1 MRTFSLRTT
10 LVAAMTML
18 TLVTAVFLGA
28 VSLRSSV
35 RELRDD
41 AVRSVGAVAD
51 SHKLALVRML
61 NRQSD
66 RAARTLA
73 GPLAHCGA
81 DRRCLA
87 RVADDHQRTEHAVG
101 IRLQDAGQV
110 LVTIGEP
117 SAGPVGALRPG
128 QITAFER
135 RSQGDV
141 VFIIRVERA
150 PRVLDV
156 TFPIEPVA
164 AIMDDRAGLGTTGE
178 VFLVGP
184 DGRFLTEPRYPAESG
199 RTQPIGSQPMARCLA
214 GESAEAIAADYR
226 REEVVHGFRHMREI
240 GGGCIDAHI
249 DRGEALAPATG
260 LAWRLGAIT
269 VIVML
274 AGAAVAL
281 VLAHLIAAPVS
292 RLRQA
297 TKALEQGTYDAP
309 VPSGGPAEIAGL
321 AVAIRS
327 MATSLKASH
336 DSLEQARAEAE
347 RQRDFFRAAYD
358 SDIVGI
364 GSWSWDGRMTLP
376 NRALLRMLG
385 YADEDFAQ
393 GLIRSKF
400 ITPEE
405 YAQADAR
412 ALEELQHFGVCA
424 PVSKEFIRKD
434 GTRVPV
440 IVGASM
446 PQGTDRGTFFVL
458 DVTEQRYA
466 VTQLERSEQRYRS
479 LVAAT
484 ASIVWTT
491 DAEGAFVTPQPSWE
505 AYTGHPWEQHRGW
518 GWTNAIHPDDID
530 HLKAT
535 WRHALET
542 RTLYQCQGR
551 IWHAPSGEYRYF
563 VTRAVPVS
571 APDGTVREW
580 IGTVAD
586 VHERRVG
593 EARAS
598 FLARASAALAGSL
611 DYEQTLVMVSKL
623 AVPEMADWCAVDVI
637 DRGEVRRL
645 AIEHADPARQPV
657 TRELLKRRAVRLTND
672 EGLGRAL
679 REARPIL
686 YEHAN
691 EQLATRAGADPE
703 QATIARELGLRSAII
718 VPLIVRGQAIGGI
731 TLVRSDSKRAYT
743 NADLPFAEELAHR
756 AAAAIDNARLYRETL
771 DANRLKDEFLATL
784 SHELRTPLNAI
795 LGWATMLRRPGMSPE
810 QLARGIDTIERNA
823 GLQTQLIAD
832 LLDVSRITSGAVRL
846 EPEDVDLAP
855 LMGQAADTVRPMA
868 DAGAVR
874 LAVRVGEEPAIVH
887 GDPARLQQIVWNL
900 LANAVKF
907 TPRGGQVDLSLMTVD
922 GVAEITVADNGR
934 GIDPAF
940 LPYIFDPFRQ
950 ADSSTTRTHGG
961 LGLGLAIVRHLA
973 ELHGGSVTASSEGMD
988 RGSLFRVKLPLKSPQ
1003 PSIVDS
1009 HQSAIVNPQ

>member
-1 MRTFSLRTT
+1 MRRFSLRTT
-10 LVAAMTML
+10 LVAAMTVL
-18 TLVTAVFLGA
+18 TLATALFLGA

-35 RELRDD
+35 QELRDD

-61 NRQSD
+61 NRQIE

-73 GPLAHCGA
+73 GPLAACGA
-81 DRRCLA
+81 DARCLE
-87 RVADDHQRTEHAVG
+87 RVMQDHERTERALG
-101 IRLQDAGQV
+101 IRMLEAGRV
-110 LVTIGEP
+110 LVSSGEP
-117 SAGPVGALRPG
+117 SVLPPDTMRAGQLA
-128 QITAFER
+128 AFER
-135 RSQGDV
+135 REGGV
-141 VFIIRVERA
+141 AFTIRTARA
-150 PRVLDV
+150 AQTLEV

-164 AIMDDRAGLGTTGE
+164 AIMEDRSGLGASGE
-178 VFLVGP
+178 VFLVDPG
-184 DGRFLTEPRYPAESG
+184 GRFLTEARYPTESD
-199 RTQPIGSQPMARCLA
+199 RQTPIDAVPVTRCLR
-214 GESAEAIAADYR
+214 GESAEVIAIDYR
-226 REEVVHGFRHMREI
+226 GVDVVHGFRHMPEI
-240 GGGCIDAHI
+240 GGGCVDAHI
-249 DRGEALAPATG
+249 DRAEALAPATG

-269 VIVML
+269 VIATL
-274 AGAAVAL
+274 GGAALAL
-281 VLAHLIAAPVS
+281 VLAHVIAVPLR
-292 RLRQA
+292 RLQQA
-297 TKALEQGTYDAP
+297 AHALEEGTYDAP

-321 AVAIRS
+321 AAAVRS
-327 MATSLKASH
+327 MAASLKTSH
-336 DSLEQARAEAE
+336 DSLEQARTEAE

-364 GSWSWDGRMTLP
+364 GSWSWDGRLTLP

-385 YADEDFAQ
+385 YPEEDYAQ
-393 GLIRSKF
+393 GRIRSAF

-405 YAQADAR
+405 YAPADAR
-412 ALEELQHFGVCA
+412 AQEELRHFGVCA
-424 PVSKEFIRKD
+424 PVSKEYVRKD

-446 PQGTDRGTFFVL
+446 QQGAERGTFFVL

-491 DAEGAFVTPQPSWE
+491 DGEGGFVTPQPSWE
-505 AYTGHPWEQHRGW
+505 AYTGQPWEQHRGW
-518 GWTNAIHPDDID
+518 GWTNAIHPEDVDQ
-530 HLKAT
+530 LKASWQT
-535 WRHALET
+535 ALET
-542 RTLYQCQGR
+542 RTLYEGRGR
-551 IWHAPSGEYRYF
+551 IWHAPSGEYRFF
-563 VTRAVPVS
+563 VARGVPVS
-571 APDGTVREW
+571 APDGSTREW

-598 FLARASAALAGSL
+598 FLSRVSAALAGSL
-611 DYEQTLVMVSKL
+611 DYEQTLVRVSRL

-637 DRGEVRRL
+637 ERGEVRRL
-645 AIEHADPARQPV
+645 AIEHADPARRSL
-657 TRELLKRRAVRLTND
+657 TRRLLERRAIRLTSD

-679 REARPIL
+679 REGRPIL
-686 YEHAN
+686 YEQPDEH
-691 EQLATRAGADPE
+691 LATRAGADPD
-703 QATIARELGLRSAII
+703 QAAAARELGLRSAII

-743 NADLPFAEELAHR
+743 AADLQFAEELARR

-795 LGWATMLRRPGMSPE
+795 LGWAAMLRRPGMTPE

-823 GLQTQLIAD
+823 GLQAQLIAD

-846 EPEDVDLAP
+846 EPEDVNLAP
-855 LMGQAADTVRPMA
+855 LMGQAVDTVKPMA
-868 DAGAVR
+868 DAGGVR
-874 LAVRVGEEPAIVH
+874 LVLHAGDEPAVVH

-907 TPRGGQVDLSLMTVD
+907 TPRGGQVELTLTTVD
-922 GVAEITVADNGR
+922 RQAEIVVSDNGR

-973 ELHGGSVTASSEGMD
+973 ELHGGSVTATSEGID
-988 RGSLFRVKLPLKSPQ
+988 HGSLFRVKLPLS
-1003 PSIVDS
+1003 
-1009 HQSAIVNPQ
+1009 QSAAAPVETPRQSSISN

>member
-1 MRTFSLRTT
+1 MRSFSLRTT
-10 LVAAMTML
+10 LVAAMVLL
-18 TLVTAVFLGA
+18 TLATAMFLGT

-35 RELRDD
+35 QELRDD
-41 AVRSVGAVAD
+41 AMRSVGAVAD
-51 SHKLALVRML
+51 SHRRALVRML
-61 NRQSD
+61 NRQVE
-66 RAARTLA
+66 RAGRTLA
-73 GPLAHCGA
+73 GPLANCGD
-81 DRRCLA
+81 DRQCLQ
-87 RVADDHQRTEHAVG
+87 RVANDHEETERAVG
-101 IRLQDAGQV
+101 IRLLEAGRV
-110 LVTIGEP
+110 LVT
-117 SAGPVGALRPG
+117 SGAVRAQPAVFRAG
-128 QITAFER
+128 QIAAFER
-135 RSQGDV
+135 RPGGDTLFTV
-141 VFIIRVERA
+141 RAARA
-150 PRVLDV
+150 PRELEV
-156 TFPIEPVA
+156 TFPIEPIA
-164 AIMDDRAGLGTTGE
+164 AIMNDRSGLGTSGE
-178 VFLVGP
+178 VFLVDAAGY
-184 DGRFLTEPRYPAESG
+184 FLTQPRYAAESG
-199 RTQPIGSQPMARCLA
+199 PSEPITSTTMARCLA
-214 GESAEAIAADYR
+214 GESGEAIGADYR
-226 REEVVHGFRHMREI
+226 TTDVVHGFRHLREI

-249 DRGEALAPATG
+249 DRAEAFAPATG
-260 LAWRLGAIT
+260 LAWRLAAIT
-269 VIVML
+269 VIVTL
-274 AGAAVAL
+274 GGAALAL
-281 VLAHLIAAPVS
+281 VLAHVIAAPLS

-297 TKALEQGTYDAP
+297 ARALEDGTYDAP
-309 VPSGGPAEIAGL
+309 VPSGGPSEIEGL
-321 AVAIRS
+321 AAAVRS
-327 MATSLKASH
+327 MAASLKASH
-336 DSLEQARAEAE
+336 ASLEQARTGAE

-364 GSWSWDGRMTLP
+364 GSWSWDGTLTLP

-385 YADEDFAQ
+385 YPEEDFQ
-393 GLIRSKF
+393 EGRIRGPS
-400 ITPEE
+400 ITPGEF
-405 YAQADAR
+405 AQADAR
-412 ALEELQHFGVCA
+412 AQEELRHFGVCA

-434 GTRVPV
+434 GTRLPV

-446 PQGTDRGTFFVL
+446 PQGAERGTFFVL

-518 GWTNAIHPDDID
+518 GWTNAIHPDDIEQ
-530 HLKAT
+530 LKAS

-542 RTLYQCQGR
+542 RTLYEGRGR
-551 IWHAPSGEYRYF
+551 IWHAPSGEYRFF
-563 VTRAVPVS
+563 VARGVPVR
-571 APDGTVREW
+571 APDRTVREW

-611 DYEQTLVMVSKL
+611 DYEQTLVMVSRL

-637 DRGEVRRL
+637 ERGEVRRL
-645 AIEHADPARQPV
+645 AIEHADPARKAV
-657 TRELLKRRAVRLTND
+657 TRRLLQRRAVRLTSD

-686 YEHAN
+686 YEQAD
-691 EQLATRAGADPE
+691 EQLAARAGADPD
-703 QATIARELGLRSAII
+703 QAAIARELGLRSAII

-731 TLVRSDSKRAYT
+731 TLVTSDSKRAYT
-743 NADLPFAEELAHR
+743 TTDLPFAEELARR
-756 AAAAIDNARLYRETL
+756 AAAAIDNARLYHETL

-795 LGWATMLRRPGMSPE
+795 LGWAAMLRRPGIPSE
-810 QLARGIDTIERNA
+810 QLARGLDTIERNA
-823 GLQTQLIAD
+823 GLQAQLIAD

-846 EPEDVDLAP
+846 EPADVDLCP

-868 DAGAVR
+868 EAGGVR
-874 LAVRVGEEPAIVH
+874 LAVRVREEAAIVH

-907 TPRGGQVDLSLMTVD
+907 TPRGGQVELALTTGD
-922 GVAEITVADNGR
+922 GLAEITVSDNGR

-973 ELHGGSVTASSEGMD
+973 ELHGGSVTAASDGID
-988 RGSLFRVKLPLKSPQ
+988 RGSLFRVRLPLKEPVSLPDEGS
-1003 PSIVDS
+1003 SIVNR
-1009 HQSAIVNPQ
+1009 Q